1 MATIDQLERQILQLQ
16 NELNERTAQMDA
28 LLRKSEQALDQSMHA
43 YQLDGFGYLWAYDPE
58 TKTYHKTKMRVMSP
72 ELVDEAVKTRH
83 LANGAVTGEKI
94 ATDAIDSSKIKDRTI
109 EGRSIQTNAIGTEQL
124 QDRSITGDEMK
135 PNAVHNGKLA
145 DDAISTRNIQKG
157 AVTGEK
163 IAFGALGP
171 QHFTPAGFRNTIEP
185 YFMDLQH
192 QIDAAMMHGGFV
204 SNQFGGD
211 DNISISQRTLTNA
224 INAIWKTIRDM
235 KGEVNDGITVTITP
249 DWFISEDTAQV
260 NISAKAN
267 DGVFEKLQ
275 IYINDEPVFEEPVE
289 NVQMIEHVATMSE
302 TSRVKTVA
310 QILGMEYTD
319 EQIVTKYYPFFMGSG
334 QDWED
339 IVNEQYVR
347 NLNNGKLRGGYNIN
361 IEHDGDYMF
370 IIIPTSRQ
378 SEIVRFD
385 MNGYEIPMEVINNQV
400 YTIYK
405 SANAYRK
412 GLFQIDITTNCECED
427 CQ

>member
-1 MATIDQLERQILQLQ
+1 MPTYKEPVFRDDLHLGHKVPTVGTDDLNNRCVTEEKMADGSVSLRTLAQDVIDYIKDLINLAI
-16 NELNERTAQMDA
+16 NA
-28 LLRKSEQALDQSMHA
+28 LRKEHDKDIKTLRDEHYRDVSLLNKRITDLDCSLRKEMA
-43 YQLDGFGYLWAYDPE
+43 ELRQLVTSY
-58 TKTYHKTKMRVMSP
+58 T
-72 ELVDEAVKTRH
+72 
-83 LANGAVTGEKI
+83 ANGI
-94 ATDAIDSSKIKDRTI
+94 ALSS
-109 EGRSIQTNAIGTEQL
+109 
-124 QDRSITGDEMK
+124 
-135 PNAVHNGKLA
+135 
-145 DDAISTRNIQKG
+145 
-157 AVTGEK
+157 
-163 IAFGALGP
+163 
-171 QHFTPAGFRNTIEP
+171 
-185 YFMDLQH
+185 
-192 QIDAAMMHGGFV
+192 
-204 SNQFGGD
+204 QFGSHD
-211 DNISISQRTLTNA
+211 DIGMTQRTLTNA

-275 IYINDEPVFEEPVE
+275 IYINDDPVFEEPVE

>member
-1 MATIDQLERQILQLQ
+1 MKLFEFDEHI
-16 NELNERTAQMDA
+16 
-28 LLRKSEQALDQSMHA
+28 
-43 YQLDGFGYLWAYDPE
+43 GYW
-58 TKTYHKTKMRVMSP
+58 RV
-72 ELVDEAVKTRH
+72 LVQTRDIQ
-83 LANGAVTGEKI
+83 NGAIQSRHIADRAVSGQKI
-94 ATDAIDSSKIKDRTI
+94 APNTI
-109 EGRSIQTNAIGTEQL
+109 PGRCF
-124 QDRSITGDEMK
+124 QDECITGDHIEGNTVIPGK
-135 PNAVHNGKLA
+135 IAPNAVG
-145 DDAISTRNIQKG
+145 TRHIVNK
-157 AVTGEK
+157 AVTPEK
-163 IAFGALGP
+163 VSNDFVQKVVAPYVLPVVRKMLLKHEEDMKKVWKEMAELRQLVTSYTANGIAL
-171 QHFTPAGFRNTIEP
+171 
-185 YFMDLQH
+185 
-192 QIDAAMMHGGFV
+192 
-204 SNQFGGD
+204 SNQFGSHD
-211 DNISISQRTLTNA
+211 DIGITQRTLTNA

-310 QILGMEYTD
+310 QILGMEHTD